1 MATIT
6 LAPLNQFKQGHKK
19 NNDPD
24 GNWSLSE
31 DQKKHILLNYQYE
44 TIGTM
49 QNTLSLGFFAIQNF
63 LKANGLTATTFS
75 KHKPAKN
82 NSSLMVVDGELV
94 EMFDM
99 VDYFKELKT
108 I

>member
-6 LAPLNQFKQGHKK
+6 LAPLNQFKQGHTKD
-19 NNDPD
+19 NQPN
-24 GNWSLSE
+24 GNWALSDE
-31 DQKKHILLNYQYE
+31 QKNYILSNYRYE

-49 QNTLSLGFFAIQNF
+49 QNTLSLSFFAIQNF
-63 LKANGLTATTFS
+63 LNASGLTATTFS
-75 KHKPAKN
+75 KPKPKKN
-82 NSSLMVVDGELV
+82 NSSLRVVDGELI